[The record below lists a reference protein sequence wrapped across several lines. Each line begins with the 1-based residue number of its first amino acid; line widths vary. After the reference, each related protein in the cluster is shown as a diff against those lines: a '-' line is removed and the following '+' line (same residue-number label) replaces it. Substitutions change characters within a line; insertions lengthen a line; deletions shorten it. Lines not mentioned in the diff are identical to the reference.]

1 MKPVVYS
8 YLPPDEWMVSFS
20 WGHGGCHRDRVRAGT
35 REEAER
41 VGEQMMAILKPAIES
56 CDKLAQKSIQPKVIF
71 DD

>member
-1 MKPVVYS
+1 MKLVIYS
-8 YLPPDEWMVSFS
+8 YLPPDEWMVSFTWS
-20 WGHGGCHRDRVRAGT
+20 HGGYHCEKIRAGT

-56 CDKLAQKSIQPKVIF
+56 CDKLAENTLQQKVIF

>member
-1 MKPVVYS
+1 MKLAVYS

-20 WGHGGCHRDRVRAGT
+20 WGHRGCHRDRVRAGT

-56 CDKLAQKSIQPKVIF
+56 CDKLAQKTIQQKVIF

>member
-8 YLPPDEWMVSFS
+8 YLPPDEWMVSFTWS
-20 WGHGGCHRDRVRAGT
+20 HGGYYCGRIRAGT

-41 VGEQMMAILKPAIES
+41 ISEQMMAILKPAIES
-56 CDKLAQKSIQPKVIF
+56 CDKLAKKTIQLKVLF

>member
-1 MKPVVYS
+1 MKLAVYS

-41 VGEQMMAILKPAIES
+41 ISEQMMAILKPAIES

>member
-1 MKPVVYS
+1 MKLAVYS

-41 VGEQMMAILKPAIES
+41 ISEQMMAILKPAIES
-56 CDKLAQKSIQPKVIF
+56 CDKLAKKTIQLKVLF

>member
-1 MKPVVYS
+1 MKLAVYS

-41 VGEQMMAILKPAIES
+41 ISEQMMAILKPAIES
-56 CDKLAQKSIQPKVIF
+56 CDKLAKKTIQLKVIF

>member
-1 MKPVVYS
+1 MKLVIYS
-8 YLPPDEWMVSFS
+8 YLPPDAWLVSLA
-20 WGHGGCHRDRVRAGT
+20 WGHDGCYREKIRAGT

-56 CDKLAQKSIQPKVIF
+56 CDKLAENTLQQKVIF